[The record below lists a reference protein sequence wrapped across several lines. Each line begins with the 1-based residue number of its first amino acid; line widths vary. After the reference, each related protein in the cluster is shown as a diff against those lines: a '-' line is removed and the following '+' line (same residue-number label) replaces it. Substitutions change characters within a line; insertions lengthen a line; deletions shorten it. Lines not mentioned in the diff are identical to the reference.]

1 VPDYYS
7 QVAAHMVHVGE
18 SVPFK
23 GKYRDVLKSAFV
35 RRGILS
41 LAASATVTGAP
52 KARRLR
58 TAAAGREPDLP
69 LAAITAEH
77 YGLRQATLHVH
88 LAGESRTL
96 AVTGSAAA
104 GASPTSSAH
113 RAAEI
118 YTADLFQRGRVD
130 VGGFGHPH
138 RVTRHSSA
146 MKTHRL
152 VLVGGALVLKRRAFD
167 CGLG

>member
-1 VPDYYS
+1 
-7 QVAAHMVHVGE
+7 MVHVGE
-18 SVPFK
+18 AAPFK

-41 LAASATVTGAP
+41 LAASATVNGTP
-52 KARRLR
+52 TARRAR
-58 TAAAGREPDLP
+58 PRVASREADLP
-69 LAAITAEH
+69 LAAIAAEH

-104 GASPTSSAH
+104 GAAPTNSAH

-130 VGGFGHPH
+130 VGSFGHPH
-138 RVTRHSSA
+138 RVARHVSA

-152 VLVGGALVLKRRAFD
+152 VLQGGALVLTRRGFD